1 MTARRQRERVD
12 LHETARSADVDR
24 VLAEA
29 RALQAEA
36 DAGWPQGYD
45 FAAVLA
51 RAERI
56 VRRLSIEV
64 ALAPPL
70 TREMIARIYVAEV
83 GHADG

>member
-12 LHETARSADVDR
+12 RHETARSAEVDR

-36 DAGWPQGYD
+36 DAGWPNGYEY
-45 FAAVLA
+45 AAVLA

-70 TREMIARIYVAEV
+70 TRETIARIYVAEV
-83 GHADG
+83 SRI

>member
-1 MTARRQRERVD
+1 MTTKRQREHAE
-12 LHETARSADVDR
+12 LSETARAAEVER

-70 TREMIARIYVAEV
+70 TRETIARIYVAEV